1 MAEKKVPDSD
11 FQKMVSRL
19 SEEGLVTPSE
29 ACTAVL
35 QTPTSLMSIRR
46 WMIEGARCRR
56 TGLMVKLEGFKAGG
70 VWQTSIPALKRFLEE
85 INP

>member
-1 MAEKKVPDSD
+1 MADKSKPENT
-11 FQKMVSRL
+11 FQKMVARL
-19 SEEGLVTPSE
+19 SEEGLVTPTE

-35 QTPTSLMSIRR
+35 QTPMTLMAIRR
-46 WMIEGARCRR
+46 WILEGSRCR
-56 TGLMVKLEGFKAGG
+56 GSGAIVKLEAFKAGG